1 MEFKV
6 NEVKDWIVVPGKEA
20 VKNSESYEQYCL
32 QWMICNKHS
41 LSELIE
47 KIASVAE
54 KELSRGGRNDLIVE
68 EAFEIFESEVGFS
81 NSEIWLSKDEYEKIK
96 KDV

>member
-6 NEVKDWIVVPGKEA
+6 NEVKDWIVAPGKEA
-20 VKNSESYEQYCL
+20 VKSSESYEQYCL
-32 QWMICNKHS
+32 QWMIDNKHS

-54 KELSRGGRNDLIVE
+54 KELSKGGRNDLIVE

-81 NSEIWLSKDEYEKIK
+81 NSEIWLSKDEYEKMK